1 MTNAFKKTAL
11 SIMTV
16 AALTAVAGCQTTKV
30 SRVDTN
36 TEVALTDR
44 WNATDSRLVSEEMI
58 SDMLSFPWAAD
69 YERQNPGKRPTVI
82 IQRIRNKSHEH
93 IAVETFANDLKRA
106 VIRSGRA
113 DFVAG
118 GAERDDI
125 RAERREQEFNARADT
140 QVAMGEETGARFALS
155 GSINSF
161 VDSLEGDRV
170 TSYQVDL
177 KLIDMLTNREVW
189 NGTKKIQKFQEKSS
203 FGF

>member
-1 MTNAFKKTAL
+1 MQVFKKAGLGLMVAGAL
-11 SIMTV
+11 M
-16 AALTAVAGCQTTKV
+16 VAGCQSTSV

-44 WNATDSRLVSEEMI
+44 WNATDSRLVAEEMI
-58 SDMLSFPWAAD
+58 DDMLSFPWASD
-69 YERQNPGKRPTVI
+69 YERANPGKRPTVI
-82 IQRIRNKSHEH
+82 VQRVRNKSHEH
-93 IAVETFANDLKRA
+93 ISVETFVNDLKRA

-113 DFVAG
+113 DFVASG
-118 GAERDDI
+118 SERDDI
-125 RAERREQEFNARADT
+125 RAERKEQEFNASADS

-161 VDSLEGDRV
+161 VDALDGDRV

>member
-1 MTNAFKKTAL
+1 MTGAVKKFAV
-11 SIMTV
+11 SMMAV
-16 AALTAVAGCQTTKV
+16 AALTAAGCGSTSV

-58 SDMLSFPWAAD
+58 TDMLSFPWASD
-69 YERQNPGKRPTVI
+69 YERNNPGKRPTVI

-93 IAVETFANDLKRA
+93 IAVDTFTNDLKRA

-113 DFVAG
+113 DFVVG
-118 GAERDDI
+118 GDEREDI
-125 RAERREQEFNARADT
+125 RGERKEQEFNARADT
-140 QVAMGEETGARFALS
+140 QVAMGEETGARFAMS

-161 VDSLEGDRV
+161 VDSLKGDRV
-170 TSYQVDL
+170 TSYQIDL

>member
-11 SIMTV
+11 SLMTV
-16 AALTAVAGCQTTKV
+16 AALTAVAGCQSTTV

-93 IAVETFANDLKRA
+93 IAVETFSNDLKRA

-118 GAERDDI
+118 GSERDDV
-125 RAERREQEFNARADT
+125 RSERRDQEFNARTDT

-161 VDSLEGDRV
+161 VDSLDGDRV

>member
-1 MTNAFKKTAL
+1 MQVFKKAGLGLMVVGAL
-11 SIMTV
+11 M
-16 AALTAVAGCQTTKV
+16 AAGCQSTSV

-44 WNATDSRLVSEEMI
+44 WNATDSRLVAEEMI
-58 SDMLSFPWAAD
+58 DDMLSFPWASD
-69 YERQNPGKRPTVI
+69 YERANPGKRPTVI
-82 IQRIRNKSHEH
+82 VQRVRNKSHEH
-93 IAVETFANDLKRA
+93 ISVETFVNDLKRS

-113 DFVAG
+113 DFVASG
-118 GAERDDI
+118 SERADI
-125 RAERREQEFNARADT
+125 RAERKEQEFNASADT

-161 VDSLEGDRV
+161 VDALEGDRV

-177 KLIDMLTNREVW
+177 KLVDMLTNREVW

>member
-69 YERQNPGKRPTVI
+69 YERQNPGTRPTVI

-93 IAVETFANDLKRA
+93 IAVETFSNDLKRA

-118 GAERDDI
+118 GSERDDV
-125 RAERREQEFNARADT
+125 RSERRDQEFNARTDT

-161 VDSLEGDRV
+161 VDSLDGDRV